1 MDEKL
6 AGEHSTWIYV
16 GNQSIKKDRL
26 GPTGPLCL
34 IFASGA
40 AALNLPL
47 FYLCLKRFRS
57 LCAEG
62 GANCRKFGHCC
73 DELGQRNADD
83 SDTGSSD
90 AEARENDSAFINAT
104 PATTVSFLA
113 TPDNALKYASS
124 PRQSSPRDGHPD
136 NFFFNAAHH
145 DFITA
150 QSHANGSGKT
160 HPSHGK
166 GDFV

>member
-73 DELGQRNADD
+73 DELGQRNTDD

-113 TPDNALKYASS
+113 TPDNALKYTSS

-166 GDFV
+166 GGFV